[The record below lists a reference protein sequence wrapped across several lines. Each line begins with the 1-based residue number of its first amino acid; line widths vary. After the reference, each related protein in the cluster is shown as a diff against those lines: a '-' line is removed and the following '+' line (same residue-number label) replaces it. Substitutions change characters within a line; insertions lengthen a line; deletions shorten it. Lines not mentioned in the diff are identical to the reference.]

1 MSRSLLLPRRL
12 SPPVDLGVSLAKAE
26 TPEESVRGL
35 ASVLS
40 QSGRRFFA
48 ATNDVPR
55 WVSVLFG
62 TPPDAGART
71 RAEELPIRP
80 T

>member
-12 SPPVDLGVSLAKAE
+12 SPSVVLGVSPAKAE
-26 TPEESVRGL
+26 TPEESVRGR
-35 ASVLS
+35 ASVLN
-40 QSGRRFFA
+40 QSGWRLFA

-55 WVSVLFG
+55 QVSVLLG

-80 T
+80 A

>member
-12 SPPVDLGVSLAKAE
+12 SLSVVLGVSPAKAE
-26 TPEESVRGL
+26 TPEESVRGR
-35 ASVLS
+35 ASVLN
-40 QSGRRFFA
+40 QSGRRFFT

-55 WVSVLFG
+55 QVSVLLG
-62 TPPDAGART
+62 TLPDDGART

-80 T
+80 A